1 MSGTPVRRSVIRGS
15 GSALPETCVTNAELA
30 TRVDT
35 TDEWIVERT
44 GIRARYI
51 ANESETTSS
60 LATLAAQRALDAAG
74 IAATDIDLIILATAT
89 PDQTFPACATIVQ
102 HNLGCNGGI
111 AFDVAAVCS
120 RW

>member
-1 MSGTPVRRSVIRGS
+1 MSGPTVRRSVIRGS

-51 ANESETTSS
+51 ANETETTSS
-60 LATLAAQRALDAAG
+60 LATLAAQRALAAAG
-74 IAATDIDLIILATAT
+74 MAASDIDLIILATV
-89 PDQTFPACATIVQ
+89 ACLPERPL
-102 HNLGCNGGI
+102 N
-111 AFDVAAVCS
+111 
-120 RW
+120 